1 MKNIEIQGLSEGDL
15 SEKIAQQQKDLVQ
28 LKLNHAVVNLDNPNE
43 IKASRR
49 LLARLKTEQRK
60 RILASA

>member
-1 MKNIEIQGLSEGDL
+1 MKNIEIQGLSDGDL

>member
-43 IKASRR
+43 IKAARR

>member
-1 MKNIEIQGLSEGDL
+1 MKNIEIQGLSDGDL

-60 RILASA
+60 RVLASA

>member
-1 MKNIEIQGLSEGDL
+1 MKNIEIQGLSDGDL
-15 SEKIAQQQKDLVQ
+15 SEKIAQHQKDLVQ

-60 RILASA
+60 RVLASA